1 MAKQYTFAELV
12 GTLTSSVDKEI
23 SILSENEYANIP
35 DWIHTGNYM
44 LNAQISG
51 SIWKGIPAGRIIQFA
66 GESGTGKTF
75 LTLNCVREAQKKGYK
90 VIYIDTEY
98 AIDEDMMKSFG
109 VDPDNIVLIQKNDIP
124 EVKQVIGVI
133 RKELDEK
140 RAKNYTSDKIML
152 VIDSLGQMITSKATE
167 DAVSGKIVRDMTK
180 QQELKI
186 LFAQL
191 TTLVGKYQMPCIIT
205 NHVYAMIGAYGNQTM
220 ASGGSGQKFSASVT
234 LKFTKASDKD
244 GDGRKMGIVVT
255 SKPDKQRF
263 ALPIDIKFHISFI
276 RGMNPYIGLQSYLDF
291 RLHGVG
297 PGKLEEEIRM
307 EPLLDENGQ
316 QVIVRKKPQFKEIKT
331 GNFTYTKDIS
341 GKEWAVKHLGTSV
354 KIGELFTEKVFN
366 KEILE
371 KVGNTIEEIFGF
383 PEAED
388 LETDLEGLYGDTNN
402 DNTEKEETEP
412 IIQDFMQE
420 EKEE

>member
-1 MAKQYTFAELV
+1 MAKQFSFSDLV
-12 GTLTSSVDKEI
+12 GKLTESVDKEI
-23 SILSENEYANIP
+23 TILSDNEYANIP

-51 SIWKGIPAGRIIQFA
+51 SIWKGIPAGRIVQFA

-98 AIDEDMMKSFG
+98 AIDEDMMETFG
-109 VDPDNIVLIQKNDIP
+109 VDPKNVVLIQKNDIP
-124 EVKQVIGVI
+124 EVKQIIGVI

-140 RAKNYTSDKIML
+140 REKNYSIDKIML

-167 DAVSGKIVRDMTK
+167 DAISGKIVRDMTK

-276 RGMNPYIGLQSYLDF
+276 RGMNQFIGLQSYLDF
-291 RLHGVG
+291 HKHGVG
-297 PGKLEEEIRM
+297 PGKLEEEIRS
-307 EPLLDENGQ
+307 EPLLDENGE
-316 QVIVRKKPQFKEIKT
+316 QVVIRKKPQFKEIKT

-354 KIGELFTEKVFN
+354 KISELFSEKVFTH
-366 KEILE
+366 ELLE
-371 KVGNTIEEIFGF
+371 RVGTTIEEIFAF

-388 LETDLEGLYGDTNN
+388 LESDLEGLYDDSNDSEEGDG
-402 DNTEKEETEP
+402 KET
-412 IIQDFMQE
+412 IQDILDE
-420 EKEE
+420 EGVEV